1 MRSPTAAMIAPTTS
15 SLRSAESES
24 HHETGIG
31 CVGGEMSGV
40 RPFCGALFGLPF
52 PREGC
57 AALPFGFAFDF
68 GEMNGILRGI
78 FEV

>member
-1 MRSPTAAMIAPTTS
+1 
-15 SLRSAESES
+15 
-24 HHETGIG
+24 
-31 CVGGEMSGV
+31 MSGV